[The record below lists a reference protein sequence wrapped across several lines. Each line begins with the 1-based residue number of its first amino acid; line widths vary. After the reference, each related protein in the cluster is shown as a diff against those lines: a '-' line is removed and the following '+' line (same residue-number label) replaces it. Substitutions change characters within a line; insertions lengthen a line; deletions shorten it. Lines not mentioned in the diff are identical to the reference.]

1 MVKSRRTN
9 KIGSPLT
16 VPSPPLRRLIAPR
29 QTPARRRAGFRQKYR
44 LLTGPALRQGLR
56 EVDAVNQYV
65 PVMYAATANGTAD
78 ERRRAQPQMTA
89 SNPNVAMNSLTIAAS
104 SSAVPMAS
112 AVTRRAR
119 VMRSTAERGSLR
131 ALWRG

>member
-1 MVKSRRTN
+1 LK
-9 KIGSPLT
+9 
-16 VPSPPLRRLIAPR
+16 
-29 QTPARRRAGFRQKYR
+29 
-44 LLTGPALRQGLR
+44 